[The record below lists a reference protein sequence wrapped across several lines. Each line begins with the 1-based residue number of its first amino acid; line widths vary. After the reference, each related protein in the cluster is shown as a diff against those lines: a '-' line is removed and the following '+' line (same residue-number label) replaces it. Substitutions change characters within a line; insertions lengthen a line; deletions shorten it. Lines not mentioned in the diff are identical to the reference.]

1 MANPIGGVTNAL
13 QAAQVSPNYQT
24 NQTPKQNA
32 QNAGVPQDT
41 VTISN
46 AGRAASQA
54 QAPTQNQH
62 AAADTGQKGK

>member
-13 QAAQVSPNYQT
+13 QAAPVSQNSQA

-32 QNAGVPQDT
+32 QNTGAPQDT

-54 QAPTQNQH
+54 QAPKQNQQ